1 MLSKANKDLMI
12 YLEKYHAITINQ
24 CMRHFYKSE
33 YRYDVAR
40 KSLRELEKKG
50 ILQSYQHGI
59 TGEKVYYYDRK
70 VSAHDL
76 YILEFYSLL
85 VEHGCTNI
93 EFIKEPRYLNNLI
106 RADGYFSFQFED
118 NLYFIILEVDL
129 NNFTSASKFQMYEKL
144 YRDKTLEEQCFGTF
158 PMIVIMSFN
167 RKIRYESENF
177 EVVYLDFSLSD
188 FKNSILGIA

>member
-1 MLSKANKDLMI
+1 MLSRANKDLMI

-24 CMRHFYKSE
+24 CMRHFYTTE

-50 ILQSYQHGI
+50 ILQSYQHSI

-93 EFIKEPRYLNNLI
+93 EFIKNPKYLKGNI
-106 RADGYFSFQFED
+106 IPDGFFKFEHD
-118 NLYFIILEVDL
+118 DYLYLCILEVDL
-129 NNFTSASKFQMYEKL
+129 SHKTTFDKFQSYEKL
-144 YRDKTLEEQCFGTF
+144 YRDGEFQEKYGTF
-158 PMIVIMSFN
+158 PFIVVVSFDACL
-167 RKIRYESENF
+167 KYESNNF
-177 EVVYLDFSLSD
+177 EVVYLPFSLD
-188 FKNSILGIA
+188 NFKNKILGTG